1 MSRILFAAKQSWM
14 TLRMSRPL
22 FVSSYLQV
30 TWWALGQWKGK
41 KIAPNDDANYQLLY
55 HINPMNSPLK
65 GMAVTMYLFFA
76 WLDLKLSP
84 AYLEAI
90 SSSVHLFSSFV
101 IWYLSW
107 CNNLVPSYKES
118 SRSLISLRGK
128 KAERVLVIYNHK
140 DTVGRF
146 H

>member
-1 MSRILFAAKQSWM
+1 MPI
-14 TLRMSRPL
+14 T
-22 FVSSYLQV
+22 SSYIIS
-30 TWWALGQWKGK
+30 TQWTV
-41 KIAPNDDANYQLLY
+41 
-55 HINPMNSPLK
+55 PLK
-65 GMAVTMYLFFA
+65 GMAVTMYLLFA

-90 SSSVHLFSSFV
+90 SSSVHLFSSFI

-118 SRSLISLRGK
+118 SRSLMSLRGK
-128 KAERVLVIYNHK
+128 KADRVLVIYNHK
-140 DTVGRF
+140 DTVGRWL

>member
-1 MSRILFAAKQSWM
+1 MMPI
-14 TLRMSRPL
+14 T
-22 FVSSYLQV
+22 SSYNIS
-30 TWWALGQWKGK
+30 TQWTV
-41 KIAPNDDANYQLLY
+41 
-55 HINPMNSPLK
+55 PLK
-65 GMAVTMYLFFA
+65 GMAVTMYLFFT
-76 WLDLKLSP
+76 WLDLNLSP

-90 SSSVHLFSSFV
+90 SSSVHLFSSFI

-118 SRSLISLRGK
+118 SLSLMSLRGK